1 MLSVFL
7 NCSLCDFILLYFILR
22 QVLSLKLAL
31 PIGLDW
37 LLSEYQEPSVSIFPC
52 YDHTYSWLSILGAK
66 DLKSGL
72 YAGVASILATEL
84 SPTPA

>member
-52 YDHTYSWLSILGAK
+52 YDHTYSTLGAK

-72 YAGVASILATEL
+72 YACVASILATEL